1 MACSGNQ
8 SLVSWILCTHAL
20 PLSRFSVF
28 LKVWKILAF
37 AQILSA
43 RNKVAFYRHTFGSLA
58 TVAWAQKQS
67 HVLNFTPAGFLH
79 LFQENLGL
87 SSRWCWSVG
96 IYPRIKRMPCFCE
109 SPGDSSQ
116 GCQGLP
122 PAQLLPTLEVEKER
136 QLFVT
141 WTATLLLGGG
151 SLGTVLSW
159 ETLGL
164 ESQIQKGHHCLF

>member
-67 HVLNFTPAGFLH
+67 HVLNFMPAGFLH

-87 SSRWCWSVG
+87 SSQSCWSVVY
-96 IYPRIKRMPCFCE
+96 I
-109 SPGDSSQ
+109 PGSRGCPAFVNLQ
-116 GCQGLP
+116 G
-122 PAQLLPTLEVEKER
+122 
-136 QLFVT
+136 
-141 WTATLLLGGG
+141 TAAEGGRAFLLLSCCLPWRWRKKG
-151 SLGTVLSW
+151 SSLSPELQLSCWEEAALVQSCLG
-159 ETLGL
+159 
-164 ESQIQKGHHCLF
+164 KR